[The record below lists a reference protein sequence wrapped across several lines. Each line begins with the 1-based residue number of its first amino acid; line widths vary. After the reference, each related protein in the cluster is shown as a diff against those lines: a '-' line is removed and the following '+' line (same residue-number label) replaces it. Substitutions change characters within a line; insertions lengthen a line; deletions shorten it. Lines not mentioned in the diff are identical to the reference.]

1 MGRRYVLKGS
11 ITSVNSS
18 PLKPFHPAVLWGSV
32 LGIGFAPRAPG
43 TFGSLAALLIWWFI
57 LSHLLWQVQICIVV
71 VYFFASWWSAA
82 AISRIYHKEDAQ
94 QIVADEVAGMW
105 LALIWVPRLWWLGII
120 VFVLFRL
127 LDILKPG
134 PIGWLD
140 RNVHGGLGVMLDD
153 LLAGAVLASA
163 ALLASFSGIF
173 SGIFSGVV

>member
-1 MGRRYVLKGS
+1 MVNRCKLKDLIIS
-11 ITSVNSS
+11 ENSS
-18 PLKPFHPAVLWGSV
+18 PLNPFHPAVLWGSV
-32 LGIGFAPRAPG
+32 FGIGFAPRAPG
-43 TFGSLAALLIWWFI
+43 TFGSLAALLVWWFF
-57 LSHLLWQVQICIVV
+57 LSHLLWQVQIGIVAL
-71 VYFFASWWSAA
+71 YFFASWWSAA
-82 AISRIYHKEDAQ
+82 AISRIYNTQDAQ
-94 QIVADEVAGMW
+94 QIVSDEVAGMW

-163 ALLASFSGIF
+163 VLLASFLGLF
-173 SGIFSGVV
+173 ETFV